1 MQHDADV
8 ARNKEASAQEQV
20 RKLQRALREARE
32 AQANSESKEAIETA
46 RKRELEK
53 RLEQMETELAST
65 KADLKLA
72 LQRVDDLQCA
82 IQGDLDDNED
92 EQSDRLVRILCICSD
107 SVHLSTIHYFST
119 SVVV

>member
-1 MQHDADV
+1 LKESAERLQHDADV

-20 RKLQRALREARE
+20 RKLQRALREAKE
-32 AQANSESKEAIETA
+32 AQANSESKEAIELA

-53 RLEQMETELAST
+53 RLEQAETELAST

-92 EQSDRLVRILCICSD
+92 EPSDR
-107 SVHLSTIHYFST
+107 
-119 SVVV
+119 

>member
-1 MQHDADV
+1 MLLLLLLYECITQQIQIGRLKEAAERLQHEVDL

-20 RKLQRALREARE
+20 RKLQRALREVKE
-32 AQANSESKEAIETA
+32 AQANSEAKEVMEAS

-53 RLEQMETELAST
+53 KLEQMETELAST

-92 EQSDRLVRILCICSD
+92 DQSDR
-107 SVHLSTIHYFST
+107 
-119 SVVV
+119 

>member
-1 MQHDADV
+1 M
-8 ARNKEASAQEQV
+8 K
-20 RKLQRALREARE
+20 E
-32 AQANSESKEAIETA
+32 AQANSEAKEVMEAS

-53 RLEQMETELAST
+53 KLEQMETELAST

-92 EQSDRLVRILCICSD
+92 DQSDR
-107 SVHLSTIHYFST
+107 
-119 SVVV
+119 

>member
-1 MQHDADV
+1 MQQEADASRAKDT
-8 ARNKEASAQEQV
+8 SAQETI

-32 AQANSESKEAIETA
+32 LQTASEAKEAIEVT

-53 RLEQMETELAST
+53 RIEQMEIELSST

-82 IQGDLDDNED
+82 IQGDLEDNEEDD
-92 EQSDRLVRILCICSD
+92 ENDDDDEEDIENASDR
-107 SVHLSTIHYFST
+107 
-119 SVVV
+119 